1 MAVVEPTTTFL
12 ETLLESLQEGY
23 FVKLTLSKCTPRT
36 ADLQNIYGRLI
47 LVKGKRLLSL
57 TYRYPTQDIVK
68 NIDFEQAVETIQA
81 LLGQHFLMATLRTT
95 RQDLVLQYN
104 KKRRVRL
111 QHQQPSIRQV
121 PSLAHN
127 QAKQYLIEEDA
138 SFLEQLGI
146 AKAGRVLKAYQDKY
160 RQINKYVEIMA
171 GLLAPFK
178 QQQQTLHIVDMG
190 SGKGYLTFALAHY
203 LQQQNQAAVIT
214 GIELRQHLT
223 DFCNQ
228 QAQVL
233 GWTHLNFVAQDIQ
246 AYHGNIDVLIAL
258 HACNTA
264 TDLALAKG
272 IHAQAQVV
280 VVAPCCHR
288 QVRQDLQPPA
298 NAWNGLLKHG
308 ILLERQAELLTDS
321 IRALLL
327 ETEGYKSKVFEFI
340 SSEHTAKNLMITG
353 VYQGVDVQQRKQALE
368 QISTLK
374 EQFGLPEHY
383 LEKLLV

>member
-1 MAVVEPTTTFL
+1 MAPTITFL
-12 ETLLESLQEGY
+12 ETLLDSLRDGY
-23 FVKLTLSKCTPRT
+23 FVKLTLSKCTPKT

-68 NIDFEQAVETIQA
+68 NVDFEQAVATIQA
-81 LLGQHFLMATLRTT
+81 LLGQQFLIATLRTT

-104 KKRRVRL
+104 KKRRARL
-111 QHQQPSIRQV
+111 QRQQPSIRQA

-138 SFLEQLGI
+138 PFLECLGI

-171 GLLAPFK
+171 GLLTPLK
-178 QQQQTLHIVDMG
+178 QQQVLHIVDMG

-203 LQQQNQAAVIT
+203 LQQQQQAAVIT

-223 DFCNQ
+223 DFCKQ
-228 QAQVL
+228 QAQAL
-233 GWTHLNFVAQDIQ
+233 GWSHLNFVAQDIQ
-246 AYHGNIDVLIAL
+246 AYKGNIDVLIAL

-298 NAWNGLLKHG
+298 NAWKGLLKHG

-327 ETEGYKSKVFEFI
+327 ETEGYRSKVFEFI

-353 VYQGVDVQQRKQALE
+353 VYQGIDAEQRQQALE
-368 QISTLK
+368 QIDHLK
-374 EQFGLPEHY
+374 TQFGLPEHY
-383 LEKLLV
+383 LEKLLRAI

>member
-1 MAVVEPTTTFL
+1 MEATTTFL
-12 ETLLESLQEGY
+12 DILLDSLQDGY
-23 FVKLTLSKCTPRT
+23 FVKLTLSKCAPKT
-36 ADLQNIYGRLI
+36 ADLHNIYGRLV
-47 LVKGKRLLSL
+47 LVKGKHLLSL
-57 TYRYPTQDIVK
+57 TYRYPTQDIIK
-68 NIDFEQAVETIQA
+68 NLDFEQAIEALQA
-81 LLGQHFLMATLRTT
+81 LLGQHFLIATLRTT

-104 KKRRVRL
+104 KKRRARL
-111 QHQQPSIRQV
+111 QRQQPSIRQA
-121 PSLAHN
+121 PSLDHN

-138 SFLEQLGI
+138 PFLEQLGI

-171 GLLAPFK
+171 GLLAPLVHRQK
-178 QQQQTLHIVDMG
+178 ALHIVDMG

-203 LQQQNQAAVIT
+203 LHQQNQAVAIT

-223 DFCNQ
+223 DFCNEKA
-228 QAQVL
+228 QAL
-233 GWTHLNFVAQDIQ
+233 NWSNLNFVAQDIQ
-246 AYHGNIDVLIAL
+246 AYKGTIDVLIAL

-272 IHAQAQVV
+272 IDAQAQVV

-353 VYQGVDVQQRKQALE
+353 VYQGIDIQQRQQALE
-368 QISTLK
+368 QINTLK
-374 EQFGLPEHY
+374 MQFGLSEHY
-383 LEKLLV
+383 LEKLLVAL